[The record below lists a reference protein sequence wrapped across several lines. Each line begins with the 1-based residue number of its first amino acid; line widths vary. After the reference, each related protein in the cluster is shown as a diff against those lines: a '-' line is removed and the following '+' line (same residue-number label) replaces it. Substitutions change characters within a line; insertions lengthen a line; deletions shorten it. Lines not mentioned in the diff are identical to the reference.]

1 MADTIHIV
9 CFNAP
14 VPADYGGA
22 IDVYAKIKALA
33 AAGAAINLHYFQY
46 QDGRGHAGLEPYCK
60 AIFTYKRKSFR
71 QCFTSSLPYIVAS
84 RINKELIERLNG
96 DTHPVLLEGV
106 HCTGILPYLAKDRKV
121 VLRLHNNEAAYYR
134 QLAQRETKPFRNL
147 YFSSEATRLER
158 YQQKLSHEVKT
169 AAISLAEQEYFTN
182 RLGWSQVAWIP
193 AFTPWQQAQF
203 RSYAEPYC
211 LYHGDLSVNDN
222 ALTAQWLAENVFD
235 DGAAHLIVA
244 GKNPPQKL
252 VALLEKDPNC
262 TIIANPSDEYLE
274 QLIGKAQVNL
284 VPALGNSGVKL
295 KLIHALLRGRHVVAN
310 AAAVAGSGLEK
321 AVHLAEDLPQL
332 KQSVNT
338 LMQAPFSQK
347 EIGERAKFL
356 APYEQQQ
363 NARSLIAFLFDT
375 KPSSDFPKTH

>member
-14 VPADYGGA
+14 APADYGGA
-22 IDVYAKIKALA
+22 IDIYAKIKALA

-46 QDGRGHAGLEPYCK
+46 QDGRGHGGLEPYCK

-71 QCFTSSLPYIVAS
+71 QCLGSSLPYIVAS
-84 RINKELIERLNG
+84 RINKELVERLNK
-96 DTHPVLLEGV
+96 DTYPVLLEGI
-106 HCTGILPYLAKDRKV
+106 HCTGIIPYLAKDRKV

-134 QLAQRETKPFRNL
+134 QLAQRETRPLRNL
-147 YFSSEATRLER
+147 YYSSEATRLER
-158 YQQKLSHEVKT
+158 YQQKFSHEVIT

-182 RLGWSQVAWIP
+182 RLGWSQVTCIP
-193 AFTPWQQAQF
+193 AFTPWQPAHF

-222 ALTAQWLAENVFD
+222 ALTAQWLAENIFE

-252 VALLEKDPNC
+252 VVLLEKDPNC

-274 QLIGKAQVNL
+274 QLIGKAQVNI
-284 VPALGNSGVKL
+284 VPALGSSGVKL
-295 KLIHALLRGRHVVAN
+295 KLLHALLRGRHVVAN
-310 AAAVAGSGLEK
+310 AAAVVGSGLEK

-332 KQSVNT
+332 KQSINT
-338 LMQAPFSQK
+338 LMQAPFGPK
-347 EIGERAKFL
+347 EIQERAKWL
-356 APYEQQQ
+356 EPYDTLN
-363 NARSLIAFLFDT
+363 NARSLLRLLLG
-375 KPSSDFPKTH
+375 

>member
-14 VPADYGGA
+14 APADYGGA

-33 AAGAAINLHYFQY
+33 GAGADIILHYFQY
-46 QDGRGHAGLEPYCK
+46 QDGRGHAGLEPFCK

-71 QCFTSSLPYIVAS
+71 QCLAYSLPYIVAS
-84 RINKELIERLNG
+84 RVNRELIERLNG
-96 DTHPVLLEGV
+96 DKYPVLLEGI

-134 QLAQRETKPFRNL
+134 QLAQRETRPLRNL
-147 YFSSEATRLER
+147 FYSSEATRLER
-158 YQQKLSHEVKT
+158 YQQKLAHEVKT
-169 AAISLAEQEYFTN
+169 AAISLAEQAYFTN
-182 RLGWSQVAWIP
+182 RLGWAHVTWIP
-193 AFTPWQQAQF
+193 AFTPWLQAHF

-222 ALTAQWLAENVFD
+222 ALTAQWLAEHIFD

-252 VALLEKDPNC
+252 VALLTKAPNC
-262 TIIANPSDEYLE
+262 TIIPNPSDEYLE

-284 VPALGNSGVKL
+284 VPALGGSGVKL
-295 KLIHALLRGRHVVAN
+295 KLVHALLRGRHVVAN
-310 AAAVAGSGLEK
+310 AVAIEGSGLEG
-321 AVHLAEDLPQL
+321 AVQLAEDLPAL
-332 KQSVNT
+332 KQCIAR
-338 LMQAPFSQK
+338 LMQAPFGQK
-347 EIGERAKFL
+347 EMAARAQLL
-356 APYEQQQ
+356 APYDPQR
-363 NARSLIAFLFDT
+363 NAHSLLALLFDT
-375 KPSSDFPKTH
+375 NAPPG